1 MRATGFLGDA
11 KMGYESYFK
20 KLISHDL
27 FLVPRNYDLPNG
39 FLIFFSISEIQNG
52 LREAT
57 NCGDG

>member
-1 MRATGFLGDA
+1 
-11 KMGYESYFK
+11 MGYESYFK